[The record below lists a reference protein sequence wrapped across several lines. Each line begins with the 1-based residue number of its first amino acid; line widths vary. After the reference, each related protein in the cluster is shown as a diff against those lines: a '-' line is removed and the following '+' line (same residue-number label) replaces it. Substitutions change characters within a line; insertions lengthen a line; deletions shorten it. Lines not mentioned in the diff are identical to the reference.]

1 MGIGVGIFLAVVGAV
16 LYFGITAEIETLN
29 LEAIGTILMI
39 AGAAIVVITLIYP
52 LISGSRGHEE
62 RLPGDDRRA

>member
-1 MGIGVGIFLAVVGAV
+1 MGIGLGIFLAVLGAV
-16 LYFGITAEIETLN
+16 LFFGITADVSGLD
-29 LEAIGTILMI
+29 LQAIGMILMI

-52 LISGSRGHEE
+52 LIRGNGGHEE